1 MDKLHIVKA
10 GGNLLEDSSI
20 RKEFLQH
27 FVELEGSKILVHGG
41 GKSATAL
48 AEKLGLSVQMVEGR
62 RITDAAMLE
71 VAVMT
76 YAGAL
81 NKNLVA
87 ELQALGCNA
96 LGLSGADG
104 NAVQAVKRPVKNI
117 DYGYVGDVTQVN
129 GSLFQNLC
137 KNHTVPVCCALTH
150 DGQGQLLN
158 TNADT
163 MAAVIAQRLSE
174 SFAVRLTYCFEKPG
188 VLLDVDDIHS
198 LIPQLTRSRFEE
210 LKASGQI
217 VAGML
222 PKLTNCFTALE
233 GGVAQVRIGEIAL
246 LRESIPH
253 TQIVL

>member
-1 MDKLHIVKA
+1 MDKLHIVKV

-27 FVELEGSKILVHGG
+27 FAQLEGSKILVHGG
-41 GKSATAL
+41 GKSATVL

-129 GSLFQNLC
+129 GSLFQ
-137 KNHTVPVCCALTH
+137 K
-150 DGQGQLLN
+150 
-158 TNADT
+158 
-163 MAAVIAQRLSE
+163 
-174 SFAVRLTYCFEKPG
+174 
-188 VLLDVDDIHS
+188 
-198 LIPQLTRSRFEE
+198 
-210 LKASGQI
+210 
-217 VAGML
+217 
-222 PKLTNCFTALE
+222 
-233 GGVAQVRIGEIAL
+233 
-246 LRESIPH
+246 
-253 TQIVL
+253 